1 MGLRRRVRKVGEIG
15 LAALVLS
22 GLAACGGDDKPAA
35 AGTTPSAPGT
45 TAGPAAASGEEQVVR
60 DVVQEAMTTTDP
72 SACTELVTLALVE
85 QTSGERGAAAIKS
98 CRDDA
103 DNPAAT
109 ALKIDAVRVSGPRA
123 SADIRPSGG
132 ALPFKTAT
140 IGLRKSGGKWK
151 VSRLKSG
158 VLDRAAFFRVLR
170 RQFAEPP
177 DAVPQA
183 IADCAAKDLEGE
195 SDSRLTRA
203 YLEPE
208 PVVFIIPV
216 LLCTTRGELQRSG
229 VPAAIVE
236 CMTRLFR
243 RELENGAFGRRL
255 AADPDGALRTEAYQ
269 GLARRFAAACAR
281 GTV

>member
-1 MGLRRRVRKVGEIG
+1 MG

-22 GLAACGGDDKPAA
+22 GLSACGGDDKPTNV
-35 AGTTPSAPGT
+35 GTTPPPST
-45 TAGPAAASGEEQVVR
+45 TAGPATGSGEEQVVR

-85 QTSGERGAAAIKS
+85 QTSGERGAAALKA

-103 DNPAAT
+103 DHPAAT
-109 ALKIDAVRVSGPRA
+109 SLKIDAVRVSGPRA

-158 VLDRAAFFRVLR
+158 VLDREAFFAVLR

-195 SDSRLTRA
+195 SDRRLTRA
-203 YLEPE
+203 YLKPE
-208 PVVFIIPV
+208 RIVFIIPV
-216 LLCTTRGELQRSG
+216 LLCTTRTQLQDAG
-229 VPAAIVE
+229 VPAAIVA
-236 CMTRLFR
+236 CMTRRFR
-243 RELENGAFGRRL
+243 RELQTGAFGRTL
-255 AADPDGALRTEAYQ
+255 AADPDGALKSDAYER
-269 GLARRFAAACAR
+269 LARRFAAACAR
-281 GTV
+281 ATV